1 MSSETNI
8 TDYMGEDE
16 ASFEDLEDLQT
27 EFQTKANKL
36 AAEMQREIDA
46 LQQELET
53 KQEQLESQLETLPDE
68 NWDTDQLEDFVEKPY
83 TLIPK
88 SENEMWVIVPRFI
101 PFNVGWLEK
110 QDESY
115 NHFIVN
121 KYVNWIEEI
130 PDEISEEVGIE
141 QEFEEAQIEDGVVQF
156 SDEDER
162 DRAWDKLGGREGG
175 LYKRTDEDKIQVK
188 AGKEFDVIA
197 ELIEQGN
204 LPFTPTPV
212 EQSDLRSDITGVSLR
227 EYQERAWNKLR
238 ETGMIGVYWPPGT
251 GKTFLGL
258 YAGDRIRGK
267 KLVVVPQ
274 KTLEEQWNERIEEF
288 CDHPE
293 EWDVRTYQYL
303 SRQDNI
309 EEYNKEG
316 VKLTIMDECQTLP
329 SRTYSK
335 ISTINTKYRIG
346 LSATPYR
353 EEDGTTKYIFALT
366 GYPVGLNWNE
376 LKEKG
381 VTRYPDVKVLLHR
394 TQRQKRKTVEE
405 YINKKTGKIVVFCDS
420 IDEGKKL
427 SEDLDIP
434 FIHGETDNRMDKF
447 RNNRV
452 VISSRVGDEGMSLD
466 DINVVIEYDF
476 HGRSRRQELQ
486 RAGRIM
492 HNDSEDGEHYI
503 LMTDDEHEKYSRRL
517 LSLEQKGFKIEKV
530 RKK

>member
-1 MSSETNI
+1 MSTEPSLAEYI
-8 TDYMGEDE
+8 EDE
-16 ASFEDLEDLQT
+16 ETTFSDLEELQS
-27 EFQTKANKL
+27 EFESKANQL
-36 AAEMQREIDA
+36 AAEMQKEIDQ

-53 KQEQLESQLETLPDE
+53 KKSKLEKQLDTLPDE
-68 NWDTDQLEDFVEKPY
+68 NWDTDQLENFVEKPY
-83 TLIPK
+83 TLLPK

-141 QEFEEAQIEDGVVQF
+141 QEFDEAQIEDGVVEF
-156 SDEDER
+156 SDEEER
-162 DRAWDKLGGREGG
+162 DMAWDKLGGRDGG
-175 LYKRTDEDKIQVK
+175 LYKRTDENKIQVK
-188 AGKEFDVIA
+188 SGKEFDVIA

-212 EQSDLRSDITGVSLR
+212 ENEDLRPDRSEVELR
-227 EYQERAWNKLR
+227 DYQERAWDKFND
-238 ETGMIGVYWPPGT
+238 TGMIGVYWPPGV

-258 YAGDRIRGK
+258 YAGDRLRGK

-274 KTLEEQWNERIEEF
+274 KTLEEQWNERIQEF
-288 CDHPE
+288 CEYPD
-293 EWDVRTYQYL
+293 EWEVRTYQYL
-303 SRQDNI
+303 SRKDNI
-309 EEYNKEG
+309 KDYNEEG
-316 VKLTIMDECQTLP
+316 VTLTIYDECQTLP
-329 SRTYSK
+329 ATQFSK

-376 LKEKG
+376 LKEQG
-381 VTRYPDVKVLLHR
+381 VTKYPDVKVLLHR
-394 TQRQKRKTVEE
+394 TQRQKRNTVKE
-405 YINKKTGKIVVFCDS
+405 YINKKTGNIVIFCDS

-427 SEDLDIP
+427 SRELNIP
-434 FIHGETDNRMDKF
+434 FVHGDTDDRLNKF

-452 VISSRVGDEGMSLD
+452 IISSRVGDEGMSLEN
-466 DINVVIEYDF
+466 INVVIEYDF

-492 HNDSEDGEHYI
+492 HNKSEKGEHYI
-503 LMTDDEHEKYSRRL
+503 LMTDEEYEKYSRRL
-517 LSLEQKGFKIEKV
+517 LSLEQKGFKIEKIR
-530 RKK
+530 RK